1 MTTLTAEKRDMSVK
15 AKKLRSEGY
24 VPGNLCGKDLENSM
38 PLQIQVFEAE
48 RFLRKN
54 MKGSRTVLQV
64 GDQKINAI
72 VKDVDYN
79 PFLKKIM
86 FIDFQKLVAG
96 EKIVTTAQV
105 VLENEGLAKG
115 SVDEEI
121 SEIHYKAKP
130 EDLVEKVVIDFEK
143 LGDQKCVKVKDI
155 KELMNDKIELI
166 TSEDATIVSIT
177 QETQV
182 EDEEAEETAGEQAVA
197 VG

>member
-1 MTTLTAEKRDMSVK
+1 MTTLTAEERDMSVK
-15 AKKLRSEGY
+15 AKKLRREGY
-24 VPGNLCGKDLENSM
+24 VPGNLCGKDLDRSM
-38 PLQIQVFEAE
+38 PLQIQAFEAE

-79 PFLKKIM
+79 SFLKKIM

>member
-1 MTTLTAEKRDMSVK
+1 MTTLTAEERDMSVK
-15 AKKLRSEGY
+15 AKKLRREGY
-24 VPGNLCGKDLENSM
+24 VPGNLCGKDLDRSM
-38 PLQIQVFEAE
+38 PLQIQAFEAE

-79 PFLKKIM
+79 SFLKKIM

-130 EDLVEKVVIDFEK
+130 E
-143 LGDQKCVKVKDI
+143 
-155 KELMNDKIELI
+155 LI

>member
-1 MTTLTAEKRDMSVK
+1 MTTLTAEKRNMSVK

-24 VPGNLCGKDLENSM
+24 VPGNLCGKDLEQSM
-38 PLQIQVFEAE
+38 PLQISVFEAE

-86 FIDFQKLVAG
+86 FIDFQTLVAG

-130 EDLVEKVVIDFEK
+130 EDLVEKVVIDFAT
-143 LGDQKCVKVKDI
+143 LGDKKCVKVKDI

-166 TSEDATIVSIT
+166 TSEDATIVSVT
-177 QETQV
+177 QDTQA
-182 EDEEAEETAGEQAVA
+182 EDDEEEEAAGEQAVA